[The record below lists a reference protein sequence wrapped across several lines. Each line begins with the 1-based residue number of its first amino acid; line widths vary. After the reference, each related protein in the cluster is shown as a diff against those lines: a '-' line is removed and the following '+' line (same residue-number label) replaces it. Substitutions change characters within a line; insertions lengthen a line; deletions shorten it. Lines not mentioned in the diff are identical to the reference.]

1 MLKKEVMK
9 VRIKGTSRL
18 LGSVT
23 SDKEVYSNFLVTKT
37 KTDEELRQAK
47 EDIKNLPDE
56 DAQEFVEKQT
66 TGFYRDEEGNL
77 ILKAYQIK
85 GFIKEAA
92 KALKSQ
98 IKLAS
103 AVSKIDN
110 LVFVNPRTIYITRN
124 GEKITKPDGIL
135 ERPLRAETMMG
146 PRISL
151 AKSEYIEEGWEAEF
165 SISILDNEATAKSKK
180 VTSSMLESILE
191 YGEYKG
197 LLQWRNAGNGSF
209 VTEILDVTTT
219 K

>member
-23 SDKEVYSNFLVTKT
+23 SDKEVYSNFLTTKT
-37 KTDEELRQAK
+37 KTDDELRKAK

-56 DAQEFVEKQT
+56 AAQEFIEKQT
-66 TGFYRDEEGNL
+66 TCFYREDGSL

-110 LVFVNPRTIYITRN
+110 LVFVNPRNIYLTRN
-124 GEKITKPDGIL
+124 GERIKNPDGII

-146 PRISL
+146 PRVSL
-151 AKSEYIEEGWEAEF
+151 AKSEYIDEGWEAEF
-165 SISILDNEATAKSKK
+165 TIHILENEGTTKSSK
-180 VTSSMLESILE
+180 VSSEMLESILE
-191 YGEYKG
+191 YGAYKG

-209 VTEILDVTTT
+209 ETEILDV
-219 K
+219 KKVK